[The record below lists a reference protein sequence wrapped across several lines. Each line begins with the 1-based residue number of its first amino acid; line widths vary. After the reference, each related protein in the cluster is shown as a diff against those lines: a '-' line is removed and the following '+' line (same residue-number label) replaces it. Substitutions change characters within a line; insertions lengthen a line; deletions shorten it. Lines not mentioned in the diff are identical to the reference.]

1 MKKLVV
7 AISLAAGVI
16 LPAAEPLYKAHDPA
30 WEGVWIWSAPVKTP
44 PPLDVDLRQWLEAR
58 PGAVDQTLV
67 NRIMGNGAITG
78 YREIFW
84 RLDDG
89 NGKALFPAG
98 EEIPV
103 LKWEN
108 WGIDFGKF
116 DYPARA
122 RELADRM
129 GIKFTLVASTPE
141 IAAAAAKRY
150 PGAAVIAAAQVPEK
164 CASVVKLSADPR
176 KYLDRETVWFRKRFR
191 VEAPVTFGKLCVT
204 ANESYRLWLDGKIVG
219 SGSDGARAK
228 TFDVSELLTPGE
240 HELTARVEPG
250 SDMAGLLVNFRYG
263 SAEAPVT
270 LNTGLD
276 WECRADGAAEWKPV
290 ISTGFE
296 GAGARFRLKEPW
308 GYPSPLELLV
318 ADTLEICDPASWNA
332 FVDGKKIAVTD
343 WRPENFPAAL
353 EVRLNRPEFL
363 GEVRIDAAGFGGF
376 RLEYFDGAKPVV
388 LTPDVPAGEPTVL
401 AFSPRK
407 VDQLRLTA
415 LSGTPQA
422 RLRGLELGRAAGS
435 ATGVS
440 DLARAKT
447 GPAEDGFWE
456 ASGRGA
462 KSLSIVDAGAPFG
475 NAYRFAA
482 TDFAY
487 YAYHR
492 VKPVTGGEVVVEFD
506 FKVDARGEC
515 LNLGVMPLNTGS
527 IDHDTSLL
535 WLLFDGT
542 NGKIKYF
549 SNSWHTAADFK
560 PGKWH
565 HFKLRIFLSG
575 PMKNTFNINID
586 GGEAEAST
594 CAFRNVIG
602 TGDATVGGI
611 CIGGREVKAAP
622 NEAVLIDNISIRA
635 VPEKGRK

>member
-30 WEGVWIWSAPVKTP
+30 WEGVWIWSAPIKTP

-116 DYPARA
+116 DYPAA
-122 RELADRM
+122 AGTLASRM

-150 PGAAVIAAAQVPEK
+150 TDTAIIAAAQVPEK

-228 TFDVSELLTPGE
+228 TFDVSELLSPGE
-240 HELTARVEPG
+240 HEIIARVEPG

-407 VDQLRLTA
+407 VGRLRLTA

-422 RLRGLELGRAAGS
+422 KLRGLELCKAAGS
-435 ATGVS
+435 IAGVA

-447 GPAEDGFWE
+447 GPAEDGFW
-456 ASGRGA
+456 
-462 KSLSIVDAGAPFG
+462 
-475 NAYRFAA
+475 
-482 TDFAY
+482 
-487 YAYHR
+487 
-492 VKPVTGGEVVVEFD
+492 FD

-549 SNSWHTAADFK
+549 SNSWHMAADFK

-611 CIGGREVKAAP
+611 CIGGREVKAGP
-622 NEAVLIDNISIRA
+622 DEAVLIDNISIRA